1 MGSEIRTKERV
12 QPKKKSEANRGFAL
26 CFMGFTL
33 FFRVESRYNINIKTS
48 CTITTRRN
56 MQTG

>member
-1 MGSEIRTKERV
+1 M
-12 QPKKKSEANRGFAL
+12 GFAL
-26 CFMGFTL
+26 CFMGYTFV
-33 FFRVESRYNINIKTS
+33 FRVEGRYNINIKTT